1 MTTQSGRPSRVRR
14 GRRAAAAAG
23 LATAVLAGTGVAV
36 ADAADAPSAECV
48 VAAAGDVAGAEDYL
62 TGAAGTARLISE
74 ADPVTVLALGDLA
87 YDDGTV
93 AEFERYYLPTW
104 GAFRDRTE
112 AVPGNHE
119 ARTRGFAG
127 IEAALGD
134 RADDNHAVTVCGW
147 RIVLLNQYKGIPAA
161 DRYLRRQAREN
172 PGMPLLAVWHEPR
185 FSSGKHGNEPGVQ
198 RLWHSARA
206 TRTRIVLNAHDHD
219 YERFAPQ
226 TSAGRRADDDSG
238 TRQFVSGL
246 GGHKPRPFRTVRAHS
261 EARVTGIPSVLFLTL
276 EEDGSYSWALR
287 SVDGEVRD
295 AGSHPPLP

>member
-1 MTTQSGRPSRVRR
+1 M
-14 GRRAAAAAG
+14 
-23 LATAVLAGTGVAV
+23 VLAGTAVAV
-36 ADAADAPSAECV
+36 TGAGPASSGECV

-62 TGAAGTARLISE
+62 TGAAGTARLIE
-74 ADPVTVLALGDLA
+74 AADPVTVLALGDLA

-112 AVPGNHE
+112 AVP
-119 ARTRGFAG
+119 RTRGFAG

-147 RIVLLNQYKGIPAA
+147 RIVLLNQYKGISAA
-161 DRYLRRQAREN
+161 DRYLRGQAREN

-185 FSSGKHGNEPGVQ
+185 FSSGKHGDEPRVQ
-198 RLWHSARA
+198 RLWHAARA
-206 TRTRIVLNAHDHD
+206 TGARIVLNGHDHD

-226 TSAGRRADDDSG
+226 TSAGRRADDTG

-246 GGHKPRPFRTVRAHS
+246 GGHAPRPFERVRANS
-261 EARVTGIPSVLFLTL
+261 EARVTDIPSVLFLTL
-276 EEDGSYSWALR
+276 EPDGSYSWALR
-287 SVDGEVRD
+287 SIDGEVRD
-295 AGSHPPLP
+295 SGSQPPP